1 MTILKLFSN
10 YFQFQRQL
18 ISSVKSDFNRT
29 LVVFKWLGI
38 ILGAL
43 LLVETGY
50 IMGLMPDWE
59 EFKYGP
65 IPKSRYIK
73 NYEYEHSLDEKLP
86 KLRWYPI
93 SISQIP
99 KQLIRTV
106 IVAEDSRFYQHKG
119 FDQEALKK
127 AMEYNLSKGKLI
139 YGAST
144 ISQQT
149 VKNLFL
155 TPSRNPLR
163 KFHEA
168 ILTYAMEK
176 NVGKQRIIE
185 IYLNNAEFGR
195 GIYGVEAA
203 ARYYFAKNA
212 IQLSEK
218 DSVKLA
224 ATLPSPIKHN
234 PNTQTEKFLRRQNK
248 IKQHMGIH

>member
-1 MTILKLFSN
+1 MKLFSH
-10 YFQFQRQL
+10 YLTIQQQIITSF
-18 ISSVKSDFNRT
+18 KSKLNRILLT
-29 LVVFKWLGI
+29 SKWLGI
-38 ILGAL
+38 LLVAL

-50 IMGLMPDWE
+50 IVGLMPDWE

-73 NYEYEHSLDEKLP
+73 QYEYQQSLDDTMP
-86 KLRWYPI
+86 KLRWFPI
-93 SISQIP
+93 SISQMP
-99 KQLIRTV
+99 KHLIRSV
-106 IVAEDSRFYQHKG
+106 IVAEDSRFYQHQG
-119 FDQEALKK
+119 FDQEALKQ

-185 IYLNNAEFGR
+185 IYLNNAEFGL

-203 ARYYFAKNA
+203 ANYYYAKNA
-212 IQLSEK
+212 LQLSIV
-218 DSVKLA
+218 DSIELA
-224 ATLPSPIKHN
+224 ATLPSPVKHN
-234 PNTQTEKFLRRQNK
+234 PNTLSAKFIQRRNK
-248 IKQHMGIH
+248 ISLHMGLR

>member
-1 MTILKLFSN
+1 MKLYSS
-10 YFQFQRQL
+10 YLQFQRQL
-18 ISSVKSDFNRT
+18 ITSVKSDLSRT
-29 LVVFKWLGI
+29 LIIFKWLGI
-38 ILGAL
+38 TLGAL

-50 IMGLMPDWE
+50 IIGLMPDWE

-73 NYEYEHSLDEKLP
+73 KYEYEHSIDDSLP

-203 ARYYFAKNA
+203 ARYYYAKSTN
-212 IQLSEK
+212 QLSEM

-234 PNTQTEKFLRRQNK
+234 PNTQTEQFLKRQKK
-248 IKQHMGIH
+248 IKQHMGIY

>member
-1 MTILKLFSN
+1 MMILKQFSS
-10 YFQFQRQL
+10 YLQFQRQL
-18 ISSVKSDFNRT
+18 ITSVKSDLGRI
-29 LVVFKWLGI
+29 LMVLKWLGMF
-38 ILGAL
+38 LVAL

-73 NYEYEHSLDEKLP
+73 KYEYEHSINNSLP
-86 KLRWYPI
+86 KLRWYPV

-106 IVAEDSRFYQHKG
+106 IVAEDSRFYQHQG

-203 ARYYFAKNA
+203 ARYYYAKSA
-212 IQLSEK
+212 IQLSDM
-218 DSVKLA
+218 DSIKLA

-234 PNTQTEKFLRRQNK
+234 PNTQTEQFIKRQNK
-248 IKQHMGIH
+248 IKQHLAY

>member
-1 MTILKLFSN
+1 MKLFSA
-10 YFQFQRQL
+10 YLQFQRKYV
-18 ISSVKSDFNRT
+18 SSVKTKFNNT
-29 LVVFKWLGI
+29 LLLLKWLGI
-38 ILGAL
+38 LLGAL

-50 IMGLMPDWE
+50 ILGLMPDWE

-73 NYEYEHSLDEKLP
+73 KYEYERTMDDSLP

-93 SISQIP
+93 RLSIIP
-99 KQLIRTV
+99 KHVIRSV
-106 IVAEDSRFYQHKG
+106 IVAEDSRFYQHQG

-212 IQLSEK
+212 GQLSKVE
-218 DSVKLA
+218 SIQIA
-224 ATLPSPIKHN
+224 ATLPSPVKNN
-234 PNTQTEKFLRRQNK
+234 PSTRTQSFLKRQNK
-248 IKQHMGIH
+248 IAQHMGLN

>member
-1 MTILKLFSN
+1 VKLITHYLAIQQQVITSFKSKLNRILLTS
-10 YFQFQRQL
+10 
-18 ISSVKSDFNRT
+18 
-29 LVVFKWLGI
+29 KWLGI
-38 ILGAL
+38 LLFAL

-50 IMGLMPDWE
+50 IIGLMPDWE

-73 NYEYEHSLDEKLP
+73 QYEYQQSLNNNLP
-86 KLRWYPI
+86 NLRWYPI
-93 SISQIP
+93 SISQMP
-99 KQLIRTV
+99 KHLIRSV
-106 IVAEDSRFYQHKG
+106 IVAEDSRFYQHQG
-119 FDQEALKK
+119 FDQEALKQ

-185 IYLNNAEFGR
+185 IYLNNAEFGL

-203 ARYYFAKNA
+203 ANYYYAKSA
-212 IQLSEK
+212 LQLSML
-218 DSVKLA
+218 DSIQLA
-224 ATLPSPIKHN
+224 ATLPSPVKHN
-234 PNTQTEKFLRRQNK
+234 PNTLTAKFQRRRNK
-248 IKQHMGIH
+248 ISLHMGLR

>member
-1 MTILKLFSN
+1 MKLYSS
-10 YFQFQRQL
+10 YLQFQRQL
-18 ISSVKSDFNRT
+18 ITSVKSDLSRSLLF
-29 LVVFKWLGI
+29 FKWLSI

-50 IMGLMPDWE
+50 ILGLMPDWE

-73 NYEYEHSLDEKLP
+73 KYEYEHSIDDSLP

-119 FDQEALKK
+119 FDQEALKN

-203 ARYYFAKNA
+203 ARYYYAKSTN
-212 IQLSEK
+212 QLSEM

-234 PNTQTEKFLRRQNK
+234 PNTQTEQFLKRQNK
-248 IKQHMGIH
+248 IKQHMGIY